1 MKKIDGFVMRRLGQE
16 AMIVAESVDLID
28 FDRIVSLNSSAAYV
42 WESLP
47 DTDFTTQTIT
57 DILMR
62 RYDVDDKLACKDA
75 EDLVKVWLKAGI
87 IKE

>member
-42 WESLP
+42 WENLP
-47 DTDFTTQTIT
+47 DSDFTIQDIT
-57 DILMR
+57 DLLMDR
-62 RYDVDDKLACKDA
+62 NDVDEAVARKDA
-75 EDLVKVWLKAGI
+75 EDLVKVWLIAGI
-87 IKE
+87 ITE